1 MERPGRD
8 MLLAIVAIT
17 VVCIG
22 IAVAIIMVEARANW
36 ATIVN
41 VLLGIL
47 FLGMGVCVA
56 VGYWVYKD

>member
-1 MERPGRD
+1 
-8 MLLAIVAIT
+8 MLLGIVAIA

-47 FLGMGVCVA
+47 FLGMGVCIA